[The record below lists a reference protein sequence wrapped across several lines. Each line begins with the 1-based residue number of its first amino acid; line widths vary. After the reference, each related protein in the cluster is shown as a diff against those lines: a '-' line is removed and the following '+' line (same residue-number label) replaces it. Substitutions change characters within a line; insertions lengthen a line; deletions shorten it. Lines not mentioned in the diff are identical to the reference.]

1 MTYQLLII
9 DDEEHI
15 REGLGDLVDWA
26 ALGFRVVAKL
36 EDGQQAL
43 EWLDRTD
50 IDVILSDIKMTRM
63 SGLDLAKYVYE
74 HCPRTRMVLIS
85 GYKEF
90 ELAKQAMSYNVI
102 HYLLKPTKLPDIM
115 LVFKEVKQRLDG
127 ERAQQEQLSRAL
139 RQTSELLPAI
149 RKRLFRDMAAGRWN
163 DAQEVEKLLLLT
175 GVAANTSDFPCAL
188 VRLSFPLAESSVA
201 GESVE
206 KMIRSEHAQV
216 AYTAIQTAARH
227 LDLAAVDLQP
237 GRTESDFDE
246 TVREH
251 MDAVVLRIRSV
262 LDAEARWEFLCRYAS
277 LREMVI
283 ARQRLSA
290 EAAGGTSADSSS
302 VSPDLA
308 GSATD
313 SAGPSD
319 ASFHSEPYPELEEH
333 RKRFLSYVAVGNLE
347 ALPEQYAKWLG
358 ECAERR
364 VPEPNVKHMLIELF
378 SSLSSKLNA
387 MEMPIEKLTNRAFSY
402 ETILRLDGCAAMLDW
417 GGALLNDINAAAAKY
432 TSAEPAV
439 IQAAKDYVAE
449 RFNQEISMESA
460 ASHVYLSPDY
470 FSRLFKQH
478 TGTSFTDYVIETR
491 MQKAL
496 EYLRNPQFKIYEV
509 GSSVGYKN
517 TKYFFKLFKKH
528 TGYTPTEY
536 RRRSVRKDTP

>member
-15 REGLGDLVDWA
+15 REGLADLVDWA
-26 ALGFRVVAKL
+26 ALGFRVAAKL
-36 EDGQQAL
+36 EDGHQAL

-63 SGLDLAKYVYE
+63 SGLELAKHVHE
-74 HCPRTRMVLIS
+74 HHPRTRVVLIS

-90 ELAKQAMSYNVI
+90 EFAKQAMSYNVI
-102 HYLLKPTKLPDIM
+102 HYLLKPTKLSDIM
-115 LVFKEVKQRLDG
+115 HVFQDVKQRLDG
-127 ERAQQEQLSRAL
+127 DRAQQEQLSRAL

-149 RKRLFRDMAAGRWN
+149 RNRLFRDMAAGRWN
-163 DAQEVEKLLLLT
+163 DAQETEKLLRLT
-175 GVAANTSDFPCAL
+175 GVTANTSDCPCAL
-188 VRLSFPLAESSVA
+188 VRLSFPLTEASLA

-216 AYTAIQTAARH
+216 AYTAIQAEAHH
-227 LDLAAVDLQP
+227 LDLVAVDLQP
-237 GRTESDFDE
+237 GRTESAFDE
-246 TVREH
+246 AVREY
-251 MDAVVLRIRSV
+251 MDSVVLRIRSV
-262 LDAEARWEFLCRYAS
+262 LDAEARWESLCRYAS
-277 LREMVI
+277 LQEMVT

-290 EAAGGTSADSSS
+290 EAAGGTSAGSIPGSSGLSTAVGDS
-302 VSPDLA
+302 
-308 GSATD
+308 G
-313 SAGPSD
+313 GISD
-319 ASFHSEPYPELEEH
+319 AAFSSEPYPELEEH
-333 RKRFLSYVAVGNLE
+333 RKRFLSYVAAGNLE
-347 ALPEQYAKWLG
+347 ALPGQYAKWLG

-364 VPEPNVKHMLIELF
+364 VPEPNAKHMLIELF
-378 SSLSSKLNA
+378 SSLSSKLNG
-387 MEMPIEKLTNRAFSY
+387 MELPIEKLTNRAFSY
-402 ETILRLDGCAAMLDW
+402 ETILRLDGYSVMLDW
-417 GGALLNDINAAAAKY
+417 GGALLNDISAAAAKHA
-432 TSAEPAV
+432 SAEPAV
-439 IQAAKDYVAE
+439 IQAAKDYVAA
-449 RFNQEISMESA
+449 RFDQEISLESA

-478 TGTSFTDYVIETR
+478 TGTSFTDYVTETR

-536 RRRSVRKDTP
+536 RRKSGRKDTL